1 MLLEQ
6 RSGRDTP
13 KSSFFSFVFTNVHGC
28 RTFTACLTFYE
39 PILPSAARCALF
51 LCLVGA
57 FLMCCLQT
65 PAVYVLPANTQ
76 LQEDCCIQT

>member
-39 PILPSAARCALF
+39 PILPSAARCAF
-51 LCLVGA
+51 LCAWLVP
-57 FLMCCLQT
+57 FLMT
-65 PAVYVLPANTQ
+65 MSAVYVLPAKTQ
-76 LQEDCCIQT
+76 FQGDCCIHTN